1 MADKKTSQLN
11 AATTIFDA
19 DDFAVVQDGETKQT
33 NASVVKTYVK
43 AGFTKADAGL
53 GNVDNTSDA
62 TKNSATA
69 TLTNKTISG
78 ATNTLSNIG
87 NSSLTNSSITIN
99 GTAVSLGGTRTLV
112 KADVALGNVDNTS
125 DANKPISTATQTA
138 LNLKADAGAT
148 LENTDIGTAPNEVP
162 LNQYLGDL
170 AYQNEDRFVIRPQTS
185 AHPLGI
191 GEMTFQLTNNTTL
204 VVKVKGTDGTVR
216 SNTLTL
222 A

>member
-1 MADKKTSQLN
+1 MADKKISQLN
-11 AATTIFDA
+11 AAATIYDA
-19 DDFAVVQDGETKQT
+19 DDFAVVQDGETKQA

-43 AGFTKADAGL
+43 DGL
-53 GNVDNTSDA
+53 SKSDV
-62 TKNSATA
+62 
-69 TLTNKTISG
+69 G
-78 ATNTLSNIG
+78 
-87 NSSLTNSSITIN
+87 
-99 GTAVSLGGTRTLV
+99 
-112 KADVALGNVDNTS
+112 LGNVDNTS

-138 LNLKADAGAT
+138 VNLKANASTT

-170 AYQNEDRFVIRPQTS
+170 AYQNEDQFVIRPQTS

-222 A
+222 E